1 MTTEELS
8 SLLDYNP
15 DTGVFTWRVSR
26 RGHVKAGDV
35 AGKVNSQGYCQ
46 IKVGGVSYMAHRLAW
61 MFVNGQFP
69 SEEIDHIN
77 RNPLDNRASNLR
89 EARRIENCRNVGGWS
104 NKKSGLPQG
113 VTYDKSR
120 GKFMARASCNGVS
133 KNLGR
138 FDSAEEAG
146 KAAKK
151 ARTEFYGVFAPN

>member
-35 AGKVNSQGYCQ
+35 A
-46 IKVGGVSYMAHRLAW
+46 
-61 MFVNGQFP
+61 
-69 SEEIDHIN
+69 
-77 RNPLDNRASNLR
+77 
-89 EARRIENCRNVGGWS
+89 
-104 NKKSGLPQG
+104 
-113 VTYDKSR
+113 
-120 GKFMARASCNGVS
+120 

-138 FDSAEEAG
+138 FNSAEEAG

>member
-15 DTGVFTWRVSR
+15 DT
-26 RGHVKAGDV
+26 
-35 AGKVNSQGYCQ
+35 
-46 IKVGGVSYMAHRLAW
+46 
-61 MFVNGQFP
+61 
-69 SEEIDHIN
+69 
-77 RNPLDNRASNLR
+77 
-89 EARRIENCRNVGGWS
+89 
-104 NKKSGLPQG
+104 
-113 VTYDKSR
+113 
-120 GKFMARASCNGVS
+120 GVS